1 MKEKIEKCV
10 GRTIKD
16 SFFIQKRTT
25 PESGLGSEMYRRI
38 DYTISFSIIEYSDS
52 REVENATDEILQYI
66 EDERNNIIKKLKQ
79 KFDYGNE
86 TV

>member
-1 MKEKIEKCV
+1 
-10 GRTIKD
+10 
-16 SFFIQKRTT
+16 
-25 PESGLGSEMYRRI
+25 MYRRI